1 MKATLEIINQMQ
13 MTDWMRKVL
22 ESKQATRRRLQQLP
36 FAEKLKLLEKLRDR
50 SLLIARSRL
59 RGRPVMPSSRLSVSM
74 MVTFRR
80 RQPRGV
86 GCCLFGALVTVGKL
100 ESALTPTLELALWC
114 VSCPPIA
121 HLQLPEGF
129 P

>member
-86 GCCLFGALVTVGKL
+86 GCCLFGALVMVGKL
-100 ESALTPTLELALWC
+100 ESALTPALELALWC
-114 VSCPPIA
+114 VSCLPIG